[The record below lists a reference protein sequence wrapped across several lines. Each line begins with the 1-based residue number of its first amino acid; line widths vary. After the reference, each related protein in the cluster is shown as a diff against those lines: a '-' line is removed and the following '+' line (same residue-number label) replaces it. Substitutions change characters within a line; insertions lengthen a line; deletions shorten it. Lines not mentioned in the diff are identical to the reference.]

1 MNASRPIQTRS
12 QRRPSRWRPRHRRGG
27 AVLEAFLVL
36 PILLA
41 LAFGTVEFGWFFYV
55 KHNMQGAAREGARAA
70 ITPDATTAKVNT
82 AITGSLTAAGL
93 QNSGYSVSITTSGGG
108 SVDVSTAP
116 AGTQII
122 VTVQCLW
129 SQVGSGLRPMA
140 LIGTTKTVNNVTTPR
155 YVTGA
160 TAMRKEG

>member
-1 MNASRPIQTRS
+1 
-12 QRRPSRWRPRHRRGG
+12 
-27 AVLEAFLVL
+27 VLEAFLVL

-41 LAFGTVEFGWFFYV
+41 LTFGTVEFGWFLYV
-55 KHNMQGAAREGARAA
+55 KHNMLGAAREGARAA
-70 ITPDATTAKVNT
+70 ITPDATNAKVN
-82 AITGSLTAAGL
+82 AAVAASLTAAGL
-93 QNSGYSVSITTSGGG
+93 QNSGYTVTPSPS
-108 SVDVSTAP
+108 DVSNVA
-116 AGTQII
+116 AGQPIT

-160 TAMRKEG
+160 TVMRKEG